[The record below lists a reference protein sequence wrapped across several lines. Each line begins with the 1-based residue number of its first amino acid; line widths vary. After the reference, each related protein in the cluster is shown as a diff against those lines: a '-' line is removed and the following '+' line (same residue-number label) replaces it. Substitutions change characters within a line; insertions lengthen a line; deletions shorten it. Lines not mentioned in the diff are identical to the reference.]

1 MQTIHLDGLP
11 SADIDRASLEPYLAP
26 TAFLDFEHPGVQRF
40 VRDAVG
46 STEGERERAVR
57 LFYAVRDRIRYD
69 PYRISYEPSAYH
81 ASRIVDDAYGWC
93 VPKAGLLAACARAV
107 GIPSAIGLADV
118 VNHLNTDK
126 LRARMGG
133 VDIFYD
139 HGYAAL
145 LLDGKWIKA
154 VPAFN
159 IELCNRFGVQPTDFD
174 GREDAL
180 YQEHDA
186 HGRLHMQYLADHG
199 TWSDLPLQRVRD
211 DFTRHYPGSEFAA
224 GADAPIERFEDEAPI
239 GR

>member
-1 MQTIHLDGLP
+1 MQTIHLAGLP
-11 SADIDRASLEPYLAP
+11 PVPADPAGLEPYLSVTSFFDFTHP
-26 TAFLDFEHPGVQRF
+26 RVEAFA
-40 VRDAVG
+40 RDAIG
-46 STEGERERAVR
+46 SAEGERERAVR

-69 PYRISYEPSAYH
+69 PYRISYEPPAYR
-81 ASRIVDDAYGWC
+81 ASRVIEDGFGWC

-107 GIPSAIGLADV
+107 GIPSAVGLADV
-118 VNHLNTDK
+118 INHLNTEK

-145 LLDGKWIKA
+145 LLAGRWVKA

-159 IELCNRFGVQPTDFD
+159 IELCQRFGVQPTDFD
-174 GREDAL
+174 GHGDAL

-186 HGRLHMQYLADHG
+186 HGRRHMQYLADHG

-211 DFTRHYPGSEFAA
+211 DFTKYYPGSEFAA
-224 GADAPIERFEDEAPI
+224 GADAPPERFEDEKPI
-239 GR
+239 V